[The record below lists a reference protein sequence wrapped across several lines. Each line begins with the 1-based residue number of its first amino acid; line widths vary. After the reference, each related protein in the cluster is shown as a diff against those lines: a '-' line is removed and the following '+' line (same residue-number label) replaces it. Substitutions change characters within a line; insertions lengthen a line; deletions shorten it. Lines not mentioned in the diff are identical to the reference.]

1 MLGFISALLVAIAAA
16 GLSTLPTVDSQKI
29 LTSHVEYDNL
39 RRNSTAPIERVKNVD
54 VISDLDGNIIGL
66 CNLAMM
72 MPFSFYP
79 GPPP

>member
-1 MLGFISALLVAIAAA
+1 MKGFISAVSVAIAVAS
-16 GLSTLPTVDSQKI
+16 LSSLLTVNSQKI

-54 VISDLDGNIIGL
+54 VISDKDGNTIGL